1 MESPGNSESHQRTTW
16 PLFSRGQAQDKLRRT
31 HPESSHSLVQPLLSM
46 LLWSSVMM
54 TVVLITIITVI
65 YSKKNVHNN
74 HKMVMAMVELVTTI
88 ATQK

>member
-1 MESPGNSESHQRTTW
+1 
-16 PLFSRGQAQDKLRRT
+16 
-31 HPESSHSLVQPLLSM
+31 
-46 LLWSSVMM
+46 MM